1 MTNKRLII
9 ENLDNLEELNT
20 EEVFS
25 IQGGLL
31 VDSSIIPE
39 KLDISI
45 AEKVDISIPDKL
57 IYPVEPGPV
66 KPYPLPCYPYP
77 RPYPCSP
84 YPIKDWKL
92 SWCAVPL

>member
-1 MTNKRLII
+1 MANKRMKI

-25 IQGGLL
+25 IQGGLS
-31 VDSSIIPE
+31 VEFPIE
-39 KLDISI
+39 DISI
-45 AEKVDISIPDKL
+45 EKVDISIEDKL
-57 IYPVEPGPV
+57 IYPVEPGPIE
-66 KPYPLPCYPYP
+66 PYPLPCYPYP